1 MNGML
6 QSMYC
11 KFFWFFINAT
21 PYHLG
26 PYEPSY
32 RSSIEL
38 HGQLHMVANLL
49 RKSSFYRQDLKITW
63 SFIFVLRMCWKI
75 WYLAIQPTIRD
86 PDIQNHMIPFQASE
100 DFSMIDLSSEKRLAA
115 ATAVKKVST
124 SDEVIL
130 MKLKF
135 LELILP
141 QICKIL
147 SAKIKN
153 VEFLLPVP
161 DPIKAIFIGCKYT
174 YFCIGLMNTDW
185 FFQLH
190 VTNQTAYN

>member
-135 LELILP
+135 LE
-141 QICKIL
+141 
-147 SAKIKN
+147 
-153 VEFLLPVP
+153 
-161 DPIKAIFIGCKYT
+161 
-174 YFCIGLMNTDW
+174 
-185 FFQLH
+185 
-190 VTNQTAYN
+190 